1 MHVTATLAKRQAA
14 SFHMEQDW
22 GVLKPYAQNWSHIG
36 EDPRTKKL
44 IEALN
49 GALPANP

>member
-1 MHVTATLAKRQAA
+1 MHVMATLAKRQAA
-14 SFHMEQDW
+14 SFTWQDW

-44 IEALN
+44 IEALK
-49 GALPANP
+49 GALPTNP